1 MGFLFFRPVN
11 RQSSIGL
18 IYPSLSACTL
28 ATGRSAFAHTDCG
41 TYDNPR
47 FAGTLRFRP
56 PGVVPGHQTHLHAT
70 AIMDSRTDRQ
80 KFFYLLLGAV
90 TIGLGWILSPF
101 VGAVF
106 WGAILAILFQ
116 PVQRWL
122 AARFGKRRNLA
133 ALVTLTLIVVIVILP
148 LVFVAATI
156 VQEITMAYQEIQS
169 AKLNYAAYFQQGMQ
183 ALPTSI
189 QNLLAKSGLADI
201 AGLQKKLT
209 DGAAQI
215 SQFAAAKAL
224 SIGQNTF
231 QFVVGFGVMLY
242 MVFFLLRDG
251 GEIGNRVRR
260 ALPLDEEHKQLLLS
274 KFTTVVR
281 ATVKGNIV
289 VALVQGALGGL
300 IFWALGISGVVLWGA
315 LMAFLS
321 LLPAIGAS
329 LVWVPVAIYFLMVGS
344 VWKCVILVAFCGGVI
359 GLVDNLLRPLLV
371 GKDTKMPDWVVLVS
385 TLGGMELFGI
395 TGFVIGPLV
404 AALFMATWDIFAR
417 TGQTE

>member
-1 MGFLFFRPVN
+1 
-11 RQSSIGL
+11 
-18 IYPSLSACTL
+18 
-28 ATGRSAFAHTDCG
+28 
-41 TYDNPR
+41 
-47 FAGTLRFRP
+47 
-56 PGVVPGHQTHLHAT
+56 
-70 AIMDSRTDRQ
+70 MDSRTDRQ
-80 KFFYLLLGAV
+80 KFFYLLLFAV
-90 TIGLGWILSPF
+90 TIGLFWILSPF
-101 VGAVF
+101 SGAVF

-133 ALVTLTLIVVIVILP
+133 ALVTLLLIILIVILP
-148 LVFVAATI
+148 LVFVVATL
-156 VQEITMAYQEIQS
+156 VQEIAIAYQEIQN
-169 AKLNYAAYFQQGMQ
+169 AQLNYSRYLQDAIH

-189 QNLLAKSGLADI
+189 QHLLAKSGLADI
-201 AGLQKKLT
+201 AGIQKKLT

-215 SQFAAAKAL
+215 SQFVAAKAL

-231 QFVVGFGVMLY
+231 QFVIGFGVMLY

-251 GEIGNRVRR
+251 GEIGSRVRR
-260 ALPLDEEHKQLLLS
+260 ALPLDEEHKHLLLT

-281 ATVKGNIV
+281 ATVKGNIA
-289 VALVQGALGGL
+289 VAVVQGALGGL
-300 IFWALGISGVVLWGA
+300 IFWFVGIDGVVLWGA

-329 LVWVPVAIYFLMVGS
+329 LVWVPVALYFLAVGEI
-344 VWKCVILVAFCGGVI
+344 WKCVILVAFCGGVI

-371 GKDTKMPDWVVLVS
+371 GKDTKMPDWIVLVS

-404 AALFMATWDIFAR
+404 AALFMASWDIFAR
-417 TGQTE
+417 SGQEA

>member
-1 MGFLFFRPVN
+1 M
-11 RQSSIGL
+11 
-18 IYPSLSACTL
+18 
-28 ATGRSAFAHTDCG
+28 
-41 TYDNPR
+41 PR
-47 FAGTLRFRP
+47 YHNSVFAGILALK
-56 PGVVPGHQTHLHAT
+56 HHLPAK

-80 KFFYLLLGAV
+80 KFFYLLLFAV
-90 TIGLGWILSPF
+90 TLGLCWILSPF
-101 VGAVF
+101 FGAVF
-106 WGAILAILFQ
+106 WGTILAILFQ

-122 AARFGKRRNLA
+122 AARLGKRRNLA
-133 ALVTLTLIVVIVILP
+133 ALATLGLVVLIAILP
-148 LVFVAATI
+148 LVFVAATL
-156 VQEITMAYQEIQS
+156 VQEIAFVYQEIQN
-169 AKLNYAAYFQQGMQ
+169 AKPNFPHYLQQALH
-183 ALPTSI
+183 ALPTWI
-189 QNLLAKSGLADI
+189 QNLLAKSGLADM
-201 AGLQKKLT
+201 AGIQKKLT
-209 DGAAQI
+209 EGAAQI

-231 QFVVGFGVMLY
+231 QFVIGFGVMLY

-251 GEIGNRVRR
+251 GEIGSRVRR
-260 ALPLDEEHKQLLLS
+260 ALPLDDEHKALLLT

-281 ATVKGNIV
+281 ATVKGNIA

-300 IFWALGISGVVLWGA
+300 IFWVVGIEGVVLWGA

-329 LVWVPVAIYFLMVGS
+329 LVWVPVALYFLAVGEVS
-344 VWKCVILVAFCGGVI
+344 KGVILIAFCGGVI

-404 AALFMATWDIFAR
+404 AALFMASWDIFAR
-417 TGQTE
+417 REQAE